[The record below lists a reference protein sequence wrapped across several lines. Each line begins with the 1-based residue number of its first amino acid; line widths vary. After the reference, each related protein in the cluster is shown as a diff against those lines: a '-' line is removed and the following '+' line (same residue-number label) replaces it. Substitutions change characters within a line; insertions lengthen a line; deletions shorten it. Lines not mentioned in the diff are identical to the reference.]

1 MEKSRI
7 ENILAP
13 VSDRERAEREDRV
26 RRSFWTKLKRVARQI
41 PFIEDLVA
49 AYYCALDP
57 HVPIKARGI
66 LLAALAY
73 FILPFDFLP
82 DIILGIGFTDD
93 MAVLMYAISTI
104 RGHMTEA
111 HYAAARKAL
120 ADEDIDVEQ
129 AEAGPA

>member
-7 ENILAP
+7 EKVLEP
-13 VSDRERAEREDRV
+13 VSDRERTRREEHV
-26 RRSFWTKLKRVARQI
+26 RRSFWAKLKRVARNI
-41 PFIEDLVA
+41 PFVEDLVA
-49 AYYCALDP
+49 AYYCAMDP
-57 HVPIKARGI
+57 DVPIKVRGI

-82 DIILGIGFTDD
+82 DVILGIGFTDD

-104 RGHMTEA
+104 RTHITDA

-120 ADEDIDVEQ
+120 ADEDIIAD
-129 AEAGPA
+129 AERV

>member
-7 ENILAP
+7 EKVLEP
-13 VSDRERAEREDRV
+13 VSDRERARREEHV
-26 RRSFWTKLKRVARQI
+26 RRSFWAKLKRVARNI
-41 PFIEDLVA
+41 PFVEDLVA
-49 AYYCALDP
+49 AYYCAMDP
-57 HVPIKARGI
+57 DVPIKVRGI

-82 DIILGIGFTDD
+82 DVILGIGFTDD

-104 RGHMTEA
+104 RTHITDA

-120 ADEDIDVEQ
+120 ADEDIIAD
-129 AEAGPA
+129 AERV

>member
-7 ENILAP
+7 ESILAP
-13 VSDRERAEREDRV
+13 VSDKERSEREAHV
-26 RRSFWTKLKRVARQI
+26 RRSFWAKLKRVARKI
-41 PFIEDLVA
+41 PFVEDLVA

-57 HVPIKARGI
+57 NVPVRARGI

-104 RGHMTEA
+104 RGHMTDA
-111 HYAAARKAL
+111 HYAAAKKAL
-120 ADEDIDVEQ
+120 AEEEIDI
-129 AEAGPA
+129 EAAAHSRA

>member
-7 ENILAP
+7 KKVLQP
-13 VSDRERAEREDRV
+13 VSERERTRREEHV
-26 RRSFWTKLKRVARQI
+26 RRSFWSKLKRVARNV

-49 AYYCALDP
+49 AYFCAMDP
-57 HVPIKARGI
+57 DVPVRVRGI

-82 DIILGIGFTDD
+82 DVILGIGFTDD

-104 RGHMTEA
+104 RTHITDA

-120 ADEDIDVEQ
+120 ADEEIIVEG
-129 AEAGPA
+129 ARPKRA